1 MSKDNEN
8 TNGSDQKGTEV
19 EERASGRRAGQPRA
33 PANQSTLVQAPRSDE
48 PSPIERRFA
57 EELDR
62 LKGVDCSRP
71 PGLRE

>member
-8 TNGSDQKGTEV
+8 INGSDQKGTAD
-19 EERASGRRAGQPRA
+19 EERASRRRASLRRA
-33 PANQSTLVQAPRSDE
+33 PANQSTPVQAPLSDE

-62 LKGVDCSRP
+62 LKGVDSPRP
-71 PGLRE
+71 PGPRE

>member
-8 TNGSDQKGTEV
+8 TNGSDQKGTAD
-19 EERASGRRAGQPRA
+19 EERASGRRASQRRA
-33 PANQSTLVQAPRSDE
+33 PANQSTSMQAPRSDE

-62 LKGVDCSRP
+62 LKGVDSPRP

>member
-19 EERASGRRAGQPRA
+19 EERASGRRDGQRRA
-33 PANQSTLVQAPRSDE
+33 PANQSTPVQAPRSDE

-62 LKGVDCSRP
+62 IKGVDSPRP